1 MNDDALIARL
11 MQTFLGEAEEHVR
24 ALNSGLLALE
34 KPGEGAQP
42 PATILKSL
50 FRTAHSLKG
59 AAHAVKASEIETACH
74 RLEELFGA
82 AQEGPGIAPAH
93 FHTLFRLVDEIQSG
107 VADLKGKQV
116 PATTPPAAKPARSD
130 PTPAAATNPEPA
142 ARTEGGAAIAQGQDQ
157 LIRLSAQK
165 LDTLLV
171 HSGEIAL
178 ARRRA
183 VARSEEAARLQEAAR
198 RWKPDWRSIERM
210 VERQADPERVAR
222 TATDG
227 GTADSI
233 VHREHRGTT
242 ILRRVIAEFAR
253 FERDLQRLVGDL
265 ENDHRQLGRTAGL
278 LDGEVRRA
286 RMVPFAE
293 ACVGLDR
300 VVRDL
305 AAGSAKQVS
314 FVVAGSEIELDRSVL
329 EGLKDPLLH
338 LVRNASDHGIE
349 PAELRRSRGKPA
361 AGRITV
367 SARVLGAMIEVTVAD
382 DGAGLDLDAIR
393 GRLRQLQLPEPTDDE
408 GLARCIFLP
417 AFSTV
422 KRVTEI
428 SGRGVGLDAVRN
440 RIEGMRG
447 SVDVAFTP
455 GNGARFVMQ
464 APMTLLTIRALV
476 IEAGDQSFGFDDT
489 AIERL
494 LRIDAEEIRSIE
506 GRRVIAVG
514 EAPVPL
520 LRLAPLL
527 ELREEPGSKTAD
539 MLTIILLRHGDRRVA
554 IEVDRLVA
562 EQEIVLR
569 SLGPRL
575 SGLKLYAGGFSLPN
589 GKIALV
595 LNAAE
600 LLERALSGNVAQ
612 GASPRETTVATRHRL
627 IVADDSVTTRTLEK
641 SILEAAG
648 YEVHAAS
655 DGAEAWRILQET
667 GADLVVSDV
676 EMPGMNGIELTRTIR
691 NSARFRQLPVIL
703 VTGRESEADKLRGLE
718 AGANAYL
725 PKSAFDQTTLL
736 TTIRQIL

>member
-42 PATILKSL
+42 PAAILKSL

-59 AAHAVKASEIETACH
+59 AAHAVRATEIETACH

-107 VADLKGKQV
+107 VTDLRGRQA
-116 PATTPPAAKPARSD
+116 PAATPPSAKPAR
-130 PTPAAATNPEPA
+130 PEPAPAAATRQAPA
-142 ARTEGGAAIAQGQDQ
+142 MRTEGGAATSGQGP

-171 HSGEIAL
+171 HSGEITQ

-183 VARSEEAARLQEAAR
+183 VARSEDAARLQELSR
-198 RWKPDWRSIERM
+198 RWKSDWRSIERM
-210 VERQADPERVAR
+210 IERQMDPERVA
-222 TATDG
+222 TAAAG
-227 GTADSI
+227 SGTAESI
-233 VHREHRGTT
+233 VHREQRGTA
-242 ILRRVIAEFAR
+242 ILRHVIAEFAR

-265 ENDHRQLGRTAGL
+265 ENDHRQLGRTAAL
-278 LDGEVRRA
+278 LDSEVRRA

-305 AAGSAKQVS
+305 ASGSAKQVS
-314 FVVAGSEIELDRSVL
+314 FVVTGSEIELDRSVL

-367 SARVLGAMIEVTVAD
+367 GARVLGAIVEVTVAD

-393 GRLRQLQLPEPTDDE
+393 GRLRQLQLPEPADDE
-408 GLARCIFLP
+408 GLARSIFLP

-428 SGRGVGLDAVRN
+428 SGRGVGLDAVRS
-440 RIEGMRG
+440 RVEAMRG

-455 GNGARFVMQ
+455 GNGACFVMQ
-464 APMTLLTIRALV
+464 VPMTLLTIRALV
-476 IEAGDQSFGFDDT
+476 IEAGGQCFGFDDT

-494 LRIDAEEIRSIE
+494 LRIDSEEIRSIE
-506 GRRVIAVG
+506 GRRVVAVG

-527 ELREEPGSKTAD
+527 DLREEPGPTAAE

-575 SGLKLYAGGFSLPN
+575 SGLKLYAGGFSLPS

-600 LLERALSGNVAQ
+600 LLERAFSGNIAER
-612 GASPRETTVATRHRL
+612 ASPRETAVATRHRL